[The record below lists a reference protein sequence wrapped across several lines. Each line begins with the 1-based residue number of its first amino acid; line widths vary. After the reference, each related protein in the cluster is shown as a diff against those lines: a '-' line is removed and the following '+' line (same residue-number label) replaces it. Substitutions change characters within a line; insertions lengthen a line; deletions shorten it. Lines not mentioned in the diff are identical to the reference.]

1 MALTAKITAIIVL
14 IYICS
19 ERTSQ
24 FAIVDGDAVH
34 SRGFEVS
41 VVQHI

>member
-1 MALTAKITAIIVL
+1 MALTAKITATIVL
-14 IYICS
+14 IDFCR
-19 ERTSQ
+19 ERTPL
-24 FAIVDGDAVH
+24 FAIVDGDAEH